1 MKKCRVPIF
10 IGLYPLLHRALPKP
24 RVSGMYPNL
33 HFVVVANVN
42 SLFKK
47 IKYFAAFGPSS
58 TRYGGQTATK
68 IFFVNIH
75 IRSSTFWFWRSH
87 FVVGFLVHNVL
98 KLQRFFFLTDGS
110 PKKEGLN
117 RKMVCGRR
125 QPTQHSI
132 SSIFMSLDYYCKK
145 YK

>member
-10 IGLYPLLHRALPKP
+10 IGLNPFLHRALPKP
-24 RVSGMYPNL
+24 RVSGMYPNRH

-75 IRSSTFWFWRSH
+75 IRS
-87 FVVGFLVHNVL
+87 VVPSGF
-98 KLQRFFFLTDGS
+98 G
-110 PKKEGLN
+110 GLIL
-117 RKMVCGRR
+117 
-125 QPTQHSI
+125 S
-132 SSIFMSLDYYCKK
+132 
-145 YK
+145 